1 MSAKKPTTKKAVNL
15 TTLRAALDPDIRH
28 PAIIRAGLKAMAV
41 ELGAE
46 AYEVEYDFLKRCTGV
61 GNNHVGVWRETFRAH
76 IVVGR
81 PDGKNEKRYW
91 FPDVK
96 VAAKAAKIRGMR
108 AWTPSESEDQA

>member
-1 MSAKKPTTKKAVNL
+1 MSTKKAPSKKTANL

-28 PAIIRAGLKAMAV
+28 PAIIRAALKTMAT

-46 AYEVEYDFLKRCTGV
+46 AYEVEYDFLKRCKGV
-61 GNNHVGVWRETFRAH
+61 GNNHVGQWRETFRAH
-76 IVVGR
+76 IVCGR

-108 AWTPSESEDQA
+108 AWTPDEVDET